1 VATRCPR
8 RPSTIDFNIYLYL
21 HRTSTFLFFLFF
33 FFFVYCCAGCVIA
46 PRQDASAF
54 LNLVSVLVHVFLLPR
69 RRQ

>member
-8 RPSTIDFNIYLYL
+8 RPFSFNIDFNIYLYL
-21 HRTSTFLFFLFF
+21 YRTSTFLFLLL

-54 LNLVSVLVHVFLLPR
+54 LNLVSVLVLVFLLPR
-69 RRQ
+69 RR